1 MTESSPQPG
10 DNDQQETS
18 ETQPSPGCATDRD
31 TNVTKAGTLG
41 DAPLS
46 SSQSATM
53 AENCPGATE
62 GLSTDNRDGSDD
74 DEEDDERDEDEEE
87 EDDED
92 EEDEEDEEEE
102 EEDEEPKLKYAR
114 LTQHLGPVYRNGDAT
129 SAFLVAGDKMIVGT
143 HNGNIHVVQLPAL
156 QSIRVY
162 HAHSASVTSIAISPF
177 PPPLPTARGEAAPR
191 SAPGSPLRPATETS
205 EGHAPPASASRR
217 PREPPLVP
225 NIPSNNIYIATS
237 SMDGNICVQSL
248 VDPKDVQLRNFAR
261 PVQAVALSPEY
272 KHDKM
277 YLSGGLAGQLVLT
290 VGAPTGR
297 STSMTT
303 GATAQASGWLGS
315 MVGAGTGKDTVL
327 HSGEGTINTIKWS
340 LSGKYV
346 AWQNEHG
353 VKIMRTKLHLDHADA
368 DDAWKRIGHIDRPQ
382 TEEWETMAG
391 VWKARIEW
399 VDEQAVEHDET
410 PADRAEVVLSPAAE
424 SLRQQQLKSSRKIE
438 RLLVGWGGTI
448 WIVHIHPGVIG
459 TGRNAGERSAGRA
472 EIVKIL
478 RMDCIISGLSL
489 YTQTLLLVLAYCL
502 PDEEEEEED
511 GQQTR
516 GHVRSLSEAS
526 RESRP
531 SGGIPR
537 RQNNQPPELRLIDL
551 SSQAEVDKDG
561 LTISRY
567 ERLSSNDYHL
577 GILPAQNAAA
587 AASSRGA
594 LETLAGLGS
603 EMLNAALNP
612 LSLFSSAASV
622 MSRGSDGASGANV
635 PPPGSRTGRAS
646 VHPHLLKPG
655 VKIFIHS
662 PYDCVLATRRDL
674 GDHLAWLLDHHQ
686 YQQAWQLVDE
696 HPEIMAGAPD
706 ATPSSPQHT
715 HSTDDFYDDSA
726 SVTEGMRSF
735 YSAAEKEKRR
745 IGELWIQD
753 IIETGDWVR
762 AGQVC
767 GKVLGT
773 PDRWEKWVWTFAG
786 ANKFDE
792 IVNYIPTERTR
803 PPMPG
808 TLYEV
813 MLGHYLQVNKPRF
826 RELLERWSP
835 DLYDVSAITTV
846 LENQLKY
853 RDVRED
859 SVEDG
864 EVGRDWRIVME
875 SLAKLHEANGR
886 NREAL
891 RCHIRLQDADS
902 AMRLIKEGHLA
913 DAVADD
919 IPSFIG
925 LRVPQGQAG
934 KMSQAEL
941 EEATAE
947 AITLLVD
954 EAQHGLVKPEDV
966 VSQLQEKSLD
976 LYTFFYLR
984 GLWRGEGIHEHSDES
999 RARLATDSKSLVDH
1013 FADLAVH
1020 LFAMYEQPLLMDFL
1034 KTSTAYAF
1042 EKAAQECEVHN
1053 YVPELVYLYSKTGQT
1068 KRALY
1073 LIIDRL
1079 GDVSRAIAFAKE
1091 QDDPDLWE
1099 DLLTYSMDKPRFI
1112 RALLEEVGTA
1122 INPITLVRRIPEG
1135 LEIEGLREGLKH
1147 IMKEHEIQ
1155 YSICEGVA
1163 KVLRSEVAAAQRLLR
1178 MGQRRGVKFEV
1189 APSGDLPHENE
1200 KNVPL
1205 PAVEAAAPPP
1215 PPPPAENRASAADE
1229 QAPPAQTNEDAAAA
1243 AVARPASDSRKA
1255 RKWTPGHCAECLE
1268 PFVPW
1273 ETETLVGF
1281 ACGHVF
1287 HVSHLLQRL
1296 HPGEEVD
1303 EVLLRGIAEP
1313 RASATHLIGAKVTHA
1328 RLLRDRIAGGCPMCV
1343 RADKG
1348 GEGR

>member
-10 DNDQQETS
+10 DHDKHRTS

-31 TNVTKAGTLG
+31 TSVTEAGTPD
-41 DAPLS
+41 DAPPS
-46 SSQSATM
+46 SSHSVTM
-53 AENCPGATE
+53 AEHEPGAAVR
-62 GLSTDNRDGSDD
+62 LSTKNSDNSDEDEDD
-74 DEEDDERDEDEEE
+74 DEGDEDEE

-92 EEDEEDEEEE
+92 EEDEE
-102 EEDEEPKLKYAR
+102 EDEEPRLKYAR
-114 LTQHLGPVYRNGDAT
+114 LTQNIGPVYRNGDAT
-129 SAFLVAGDKMIVGT
+129 SAFLVAGDKMIIGT
-143 HNGNIHVVQLPAL
+143 HNGNIHVSQLPAL

-162 HAHSASVTSIAISPF
+162 HAHSASVTSVSISPF
-177 PPPLPTARGEAAPR
+177 PPPLPTARGGEAASR
-191 SAPGSPLRPATETS
+191 SVPGSPLRSATGTS
-205 EGHAPPASASRR
+205 EGIAPPAAASRK
-217 PREPPLVP
+217 PREPPVVP

-272 KHDKM
+272 KNDKM
-277 YLSGGLAGQLVLT
+277 YLSGGQAGQLVLT

-327 HSGEGTINTIKWS
+327 HSGEGIINTIKWS

-353 VKIMRTKLHLDHADA
+353 IKIMRTKLHLDHADT

-391 VWKARIEW
+391 LWKARIEW
-399 VDEQAVEHDET
+399 IDEQAVEPDEAPT
-410 PADRAEVVLSPAAE
+410 DRAEVVLSPAAE
-424 SLRQQQLKSSRKIE
+424 SLRQQQLKSSKMIE
-438 RLLVGWGGTI
+438 RLLIGWGGTI
-448 WIVHIHPGVIG
+448 WIVHVHPGGIG
-459 TGRNAGERSAGRA
+459 IGKNAGERSAGRA

-489 YTQTLLLVLAYCL
+489 YTQNLLLVLAYCL
-502 PDEEEEEED
+502 PDEDEEED
-511 GQQTR
+511 
-516 GHVRSLSEAS
+516 
-526 RESRP
+526 
-531 SGGIPR
+531 
-537 RQNNQPPELRLIDL
+537 NQETGKHPPELRLIDL

-561 LTISRY
+561 LSMSRY

-577 GILPAQNAAA
+577 GVLPAQNVAA

-594 LETLAGLGS
+594 LETLAGLGT

-612 LSLFSSAASV
+612 LYLFSSAASV
-622 MSRGSDGASGANV
+622 MSRGSDGGSGSNV
-635 PPPGSRTGRAS
+635 PPSGNRAGRTS

-674 GDHLAWLLDHHQ
+674 SDHLAWLLDHHQ

-696 HPEIMAGAPD
+696 HPEIMASASD
-706 ATPSSPQHT
+706 TTPSSPQQT
-715 HSTDDFYDDSA
+715 QTTDDFYDDSTSA
-726 SVTEGMRSF
+726 TEGMRSL

-753 IIETGDWVR
+753 IMETGDWAK

-767 GKVLGT
+767 GKVLTT

-803 PPMPG
+803 PPLPG

-813 MLGHYLQVNKPRF
+813 MLGHYLQVDKPRF

-835 DLYDVSAITTV
+835 DLYNVSAITTV

-891 RCHIRLQDADS
+891 RCHIKLQDADS

-925 LRVPQGQAG
+925 LRVPQGRAS
-934 KMSQAEL
+934 KMSRAEL

-966 VSQLQEKSLD
+966 VNQLQEKRLD

-984 GLWRGEGIHEHSDES
+984 GLWHGEGIHEHSDES
-999 RARLATDSKSLVDH
+999 RARLAIDSKSLVDR

-1020 LFAMYEQPLLMDFL
+1020 LFARYEEPLLMDFL

-1042 EKAAQECEVHN
+1042 EKAAQECEAYN

-1091 QDDPDLWE
+1091 QNDPDLWE

-1122 INPITLVRRIPEG
+1122 IDPITLVRRIPEG

-1155 YSICEGVA
+1155 YSICEGAA
-1163 KVLRSEVAAAQRLLR
+1163 KVLRSEVAAAQGLLR
-1178 MGQRRGVKFEV
+1178 VGQRKGVKFEV
-1189 APSGDLPHENE
+1189 APLKDLPYENE
-1200 KNVPL
+1200 KNAVR
-1205 PAVEAAAPPP
+1205 PA
-1215 PPPPAENRASAADE
+1215 AETSAQQPQPSEKRASAAAE
-1229 QAPPAQTNEDAAAA
+1229 QAIPGHINGDAA
-1243 AVARPASDSRKA
+1243 VVDPVTRSASDSRKA
-1255 RKWTPGHCAECLE
+1255 RKWAPGHCAECLE

-1273 ETETLVGF
+1273 ESETLVGF

-1296 HPGEEVD
+1296 YPGQEVD

-1328 RLLRDRIAGGCPMCV
+1328 RLLKDRIAGGCPVC
-1343 RADKG
+1343 ADKG